1 MDKPVAPVDPRPL
14 LSGEEVANA
23 LIEAAGRLQRLR
35 QANPMPALAAGAE
48 IIVEPEE
55 VK

>member
-1 MDKPVAPVDPRPL
+1 MDKPVVPENPRPL
-14 LSGEEVANA
+14 LSGEEIANA

-35 QANPMPALAAGAE
+35 LPNPLPATAE

-55 VK
+55 QK